1 MNVLKTKYMMM
12 SLRDGHEEYLKVG
25 SYTFETAHFKYLGV
39 TTNRTN
45 NNHAKI
51 QIKKLMTNKF
61 YYRLANIFESKQVS
75 LK

>member
-12 SLRDGHEEYLKVG
+12 SLRDDHEEYLKVG

-45 NNHAKI
+45 KYI